1 MKELNETIKNIMVEN
16 KSKAYSIDEK
26 RYGFSL
32 GDDDY
37 RQVTGVDLPTLSMV
51 WGETHVYGEVRYCK
65 KDEGYELQYETFI
78 NDESKDS
85 LSGVIVAPDYS
96 QDWLGMFSTEG
107 ITKDKIRA
115 WLKGETEVDGD
126 TLSNFE
132 IVMKI
137 IDEEHHNKF
146 MDYLID
152 KLGLEYVPD
161 GFKEKC
167 AMDYISDNPSSAC
180 QEAISYMSSYDTKEV
195 IKDLVDNL

>member
-1 MKELNETIKNIMVEN
+1 MKELNETIKTILLEHKNQ
-16 KSKAYSIDEK
+16 AYVIDDS

-32 GDDDY
+32 GDDY
-37 RQVTGVDLPTLSMV
+37 YKIITGIDLETLSMI

-96 QDWLGMFSTEG
+96 QDWLGMFSTDVVMTENN
-107 ITKDKIRA
+107 IKA

-132 IVMKI
+132 IIMKI
-137 IDEEHHNKF
+137 INEEHHDKF
-146 MDYLID
+146 MDYLSD
-152 KLGLEYVPD
+152 YGVGNVPD
-161 GFKEKC
+161 GLKEKC
-167 AMDYISDNPSSAC
+167 AMDYIHVNPLSAC
-180 QEAISYMSSYDTKEV
+180 HESIDYMSSYDIKDV
-195 IKDLVDNL
+195 IKSMLDSL